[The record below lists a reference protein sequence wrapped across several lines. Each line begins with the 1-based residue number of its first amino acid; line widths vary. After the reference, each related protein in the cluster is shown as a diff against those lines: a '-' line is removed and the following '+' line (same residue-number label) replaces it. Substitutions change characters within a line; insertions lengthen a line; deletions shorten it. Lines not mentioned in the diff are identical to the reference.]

1 MKQTQMIRTMLV
13 LLLLLPGCGGKP
25 PKEGAKGMIRRPVPA
40 KTDVVALTEGT
51 MRYKAPGTVKSVTV
65 APLSSKIMGTVL
77 EVKVRAGDRV
87 QKGQLLVILDSRE
100 TNAMVQ
106 KSEAGLAEAEQ
117 ALQETERNIESVEF
131 NLKLASTTLKRYE
144 ELANQKSVSP
154 QEFDEVRTKQQS
166 AAASLDALQARKKQ
180 VEARMRQ
187 AQSDIQSA
195 RALLSYTQITS
206 PLNGVVLARQVEP
219 GMLAAPGMT
228 LLTVEETDHYQ
239 LEVTVEERKMA
250 GLKIGQITALQID
263 SMTPSELK
271 GPIAEIQPA
280 ADPASRTFVVKVNL
294 PRNHQLRAG
303 LYGEAFFD
311 GGLSKGIWIQ
321 PGSIIHQGQ
330 LEGVYVLDK
339 DNRIRL
345 RLVKLGE
352 TTERGIEVLSGLEG
366 GETYVTQLSPE
377 LCDGCTVEASR

>member
-1 MKQTQMIRTMLV
+1 MKQTQMIRTLLV
-13 LLLLLPGCGGKP
+13 LLLFMPGCGEKP
-25 PKEGAKGMIRRPVPA
+25 VKEGAKGMIPRSVPA
-40 KTDVVALTEGT
+40 KTDVVALTEGIT
-51 MRYKAPGTVKSVTV
+51 RYKAPGTVKSVTV

-100 TNAMVQ
+100 THAMVQ
-106 KSEAGLAEAEQ
+106 KSQAGLTEAEQ
-117 ALQETERNIESVEF
+117 TLQEMDRNIESAQF
-131 NLKLASTTLKRYE
+131 NLNLASTTLKRYE

-154 QEFDEVRTKQQS
+154 QEFDEVRTRQES
-166 AAASLDALQARKKQ
+166 AAASLDALRARKKQ
-180 VEARMRQ
+180 IEARMQQ
-187 AQSDIQSA
+187 AESDVQSA

-206 PLNGVVLARQVEP
+206 PLNGAVLARQVEP
-219 GMLAAPGMT
+219 GMLAAPGMP

-239 LEVTVEERKMA
+239 LEVMVEERKMA
-250 GLKIGQITALQID
+250 GLKTGQIVALRID
-263 SMTPSELK
+263 AIKPPELK
-271 GPIAEIQPA
+271 GPIAEVQPA

-294 PRNHQLRAG
+294 PQNSQLRAG
-303 LYGEAFFD
+303 QYGEAFFD

-321 PGSIIHQGQ
+321 SGSIIRQGQ
-330 LEGVYVLDK
+330 LEGVYVLEK

-352 TTERGIEVLSGLEG
+352 ITGRGIEVLSGLEA

-377 LCDGCTVEASR
+377 LCDGCIVEASR

>member
-1 MKQTQMIRTMLV
+1 MKQTQIIRTSLV
-13 LLLLLPGCGGKP
+13 LLLFLPGCGEKP
-25 PKEGAKGMIRRPVPA
+25 AKEGAKGIIPRPVSSQ
-40 KTDVVALTEGT
+40 TDLVALTEGAT
-51 MRYKAPGTVKSVTV
+51 RYKAPGTVKSVMV

-77 EVKVRAGDRV
+77 DVKVRAGDRV

-106 KSEAGLAEAEQ
+106 KSEAGLTEAEQ
-117 ALQETERNIESVEF
+117 ALQEMDRNIESTQF
-131 NLKLASTTLKRYE
+131 NLKLASTTLSRYE

-166 AAASLDALQARKKQ
+166 AAASLEALQARKKQ
-180 VEARMRQ
+180 VEARVQQ
-187 AQSDIQSA
+187 AESDVHSA

-219 GMLAAPGMT
+219 GMLAAPGMP

-250 GLKIGQITALQID
+250 GLKTGQIIALRID
-263 SMTPSELK
+263 ALRPPELR
-271 GPIAEIQPA
+271 GSIAEIQPA
-280 ADPASRTFVVKVNL
+280 ADPASRTFVVKVSL
-294 PRNHQLRAG
+294 PQNNQLRSG

-311 GGLSKGIWIQ
+311 GGLSKGIWVQ
-321 PGSIIHQGQ
+321 PGSIVRQGQ
-330 LEGVYVLDK
+330 LEGVYVVEK
-339 DNRIRL
+339 DHRIRL

-352 TTERGIEVLSGLEG
+352 VSGRGIEVLSGLEP

-377 LCDGCTVEASR
+377 LCDGCIVEVSR